1 MVCVFCCTV
10 KTPKLSLFIVKNIWC
25 EGRGMQSS
33 VSSLGLNLLLLIKK
47 AIGNRIVR
55 GFERSSSLS
64 PCPQHIQLHLLCLCQ
79 YFDWAVGNLF
89 QYFPIL
95 NRLAQIFHAEVEFI
109 ASYSPWAWKTDYRFP
124 SSSCSDIWKL
134 LWCAFPVITSLSGH
148 PLSVLSTLV
157 GHGS

>member
-10 KTPKLSLFIVKNIWC
+10 NTSKLSLFIVESISC
-25 EGRGMQSS
+25 EGWGMQSS
-33 VSSLGLNLLLLIKK
+33 VNSFGLNLLQLMKK
-47 AIGNRIVR
+47 ATGNRIGR

-64 PCPQHIQLHLLCLCQ
+64 PCPRHIQLHLLCLCQ
-79 YFDWAVGNLF
+79 YFDWALGNLF
-89 QYFPIL
+89 QCFPIL

-109 ASYSPWAWKTDYRFP
+109 ASYSPWAWKTDYLFP

-134 LWCAFPVITSLSGH
+134 LWCASPVITSLSGH
-148 PLSVLSTLV
+148 PLSVLSTFA